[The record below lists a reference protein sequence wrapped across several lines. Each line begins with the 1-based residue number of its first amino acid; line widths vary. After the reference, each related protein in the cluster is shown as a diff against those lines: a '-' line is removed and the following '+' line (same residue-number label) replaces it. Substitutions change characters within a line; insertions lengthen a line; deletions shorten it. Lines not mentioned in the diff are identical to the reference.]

1 MTESCQELV
10 CLAVEESD
18 RKGFLEEV
26 GAEAKRGRHPW
37 VGGEQVPG
45 FQGKKVASLSKAR
58 CRFGS
63 DI

>member
-1 MTESCQELV
+1 MNKSCQELV
-10 CLAVEESD
+10 CVAVEESG
-18 RKGFLEEV
+18 RKGFLEEM
-26 GAEAKRGRHPW
+26 GAEAKRGRHPR

-45 FQGKKVASLSKAR
+45 FQGRKVAKLSKAR